1 MYLELKNVRYAYD
14 KQIVLNDIN
23 FSIEKGEITG
33 LIGANGAGKTTTI
46 LNLTKKITPQSGEI
60 LVNGINLQN
69 IKMSE
74 IKTSYIPDAPV
85 YYEELTLL
93 EHLQFVKALYPKNTI
108 DVDQIIDI
116 LELNE
121 HLYKIPCM
129 LSKGTL
135 QKMMIALALIRD
147 YDLLIAD
154 EPFNGLDPKQINV
167 FKNILKENRFANKAV
182 LISTHLL
189 DMVEDLCDKF
199 VMIHEGIIIAAGSKQ
214 DIIHQ
219 YNLDKDSSLEKVYL
233 NLMMLGSKP

>member
-14 KQIVLNDIN
+14 KQLVLKDIN
-23 FSIEKGEITG
+23 FGIEKGNITG

-46 LNLTKKITPQSGEI
+46 LNLTKKLTPQSGEI
-60 LVNGINLQN
+60 LVDGNNLKDIKISN
-69 IKMSE
+69 IK
-74 IKTSYIPDAPV
+74 TAYIPDEPV

-93 EHLQFVKALYPKNTI
+93 EHLQFVKALYPKNKI
-108 DVDQIIDI
+108 DIDQIIEM

-154 EPFNGLDPKQINV
+154 EPFNGLDPKQINI
-167 FKNILKENRFANKAV
+167 FKNILKNS
-182 LISTHLL
+182 IW
-189 DMVEDLCDKF
+189 
-199 VMIHEGIIIAAGSKQ
+199 
-214 DIIHQ
+214 
-219 YNLDKDSSLEKVYL
+219 
-233 NLMMLGSKP
+233 